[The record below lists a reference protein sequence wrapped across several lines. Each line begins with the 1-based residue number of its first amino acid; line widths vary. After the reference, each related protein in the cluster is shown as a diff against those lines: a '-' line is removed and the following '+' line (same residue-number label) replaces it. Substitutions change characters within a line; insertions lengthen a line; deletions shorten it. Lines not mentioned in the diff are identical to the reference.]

1 MEAERKGLSVTEVAI
16 SCIPWLLLVWNVLA
30 WNEKDSE
37 YWGISLV
44 ALFVLG
50 TISME
55 YFKWA
60 SIPDLKED
68 VTNCDWYGITPN
80 GKLLSLGLRLFAMV
94 SAVIQ
99 ILIFLDTRN
108 GFTNIV
114 SKIKL
119 LEVHPYLDVT
129 VPDNFYMFTEF
140 ASVASLFYII
150 SGIVLLVTL
159 CQCGAKLKNN
169 KINNIHKTEILRW
182 GLHDIIL
189 GSIWMALSV
198 QFHDLIDD
206 LDDSNWRHL
215 FSSMVVFH
223 VIILL
228 FDIMANPKYRIDWKS
243 TQLALWSDAT
253 KPALKEILRFI
264 FYSVIYYCLLNRLHE
279 DKLLVNMGITTDS
292 MNAIIIAS
300 IFLVIINVSEL
311 NIQRKV
317 FISVIKNTSPANVNS
332 NGSKKG
338 HSYYN
343 QDRTLNF

>member
-1 MEAERKGLSVTEVAI
+1 MEGERKGLSVTEVVIA
-16 SCIPWLLLVWNVLA
+16 CIPWLILVWNVIS
-30 WNEKDSE
+30 WQEKDSE
-37 YWGISLV
+37 YWGISLIM
-44 ALFVLG
+44 LFVLG
-50 TISME
+50 TLSME
-55 YFKWA
+55 YFKWG

-68 VTNCDWYGITPN
+68 ETNCDWDGITPN
-80 GKLLSLGLRLFAMV
+80 GKLLSLGLRLIAMI
-94 SAVIQ
+94 SASIQ

-119 LEVHPYLDVT
+119 LEVHPYLNVT
-129 VPDNFYMFTEF
+129 VPDNFYIFTEF
-140 ASVASLFYII
+140 AAIASLFYIV
-150 SGIVLLVTL
+150 SGLVLMITL
-159 CQCGAKLKNN
+159 CQCGARLKNN
-169 KINNIHKTEILRW
+169 SQNNIYKTEILRW

-189 GSIWMALSV
+189 GSIWLALTV

-228 FDIMANPKYRIDWKS
+228 FDIMADPKYRIDW
-243 TQLALWSDAT
+243 QAQDLALWSNAT
-253 KPALKEILRFI
+253 KSALKEILRFI

-279 DKLLVNMGITTDS
+279 DKLLVNMGITTES

-300 IFLVIINVSEL
+300 VFLIIINLSEL
-311 NIQRKV
+311 NTERKV
-317 FISVIKNTSPANVNS
+317 FINVTKNPNVNS
-332 NGSKKG
+332 NGNKKG
-338 HSYYN
+338 YSYYN